1 MKIITLFYTLLIIFL
16 FKSIDSSEIRYV
28 IDAWVNGTATFI
40 ELPFVLEDYIYLGF
54 DFDYHNQ
61 ISPENKEIAFFRM
74 ESNVDL
80 IKSNSVRYLF
90 YEKYLNE
97 TEIIDI
103 KDLNWKEIKYSSKQ
117 AVGDNTEYYY
127 KIERNDKKY
136 KTLFLRVANINNN
149 KQGTLVVENINED
162 NFVNDEKVVSENNS
176 IARNIQISKLIYL
189 FLLLF
194 NLWK

>member
-1 MKIITLFYTLLIIFL
+1 MKIITLFYTLLIILL

-28 IDAWVNGTATFI
+28 IDAWANGTATFI

-90 YEKYLNE
+90 SEKYLNE

-117 AVGDNTEYYY
+117 AVEDNTEYYY

-136 KTLFLRVANINNN
+136 KTLFLRVANINS
-149 KQGTLVVENINED
+149 KQGTLIVENINKE
-162 NFVNDEKVVSENNS
+162 NFVNDEKDLHENNS
-176 IARNIQISKLIYL
+176 IARTIQLSKLIWL
-189 FLLLF
+189 FILLF
-194 NLWK
+194 NLC

>member
-1 MKIITLFYTLLIIFL
+1 MKIITLFYTLLIILL

-28 IDAWVNGTATFI
+28 IDAWANGTATFI

-90 YEKYLNE
+90 SEKYLNE

-117 AVGDNTEYYY
+117 AVEDNTEYYY

-136 KTLFLRVANINNN
+136 KTLFLRVANINS
-149 KQGTLVVENINED
+149 KQGTLIVENINKE
-162 NFVNDEKVVSENNS
+162 NFVNDEKDLNENNS
-176 IARNIQISKLIYL
+176 IARTIQLSKLIWL
-189 FLLLF
+189 FILLF
-194 NLWK
+194 NLC

>member
-1 MKIITLFYTLLIIFL
+1 MKIITLFYTLLIILL

-28 IDAWVNGTATFI
+28 IDAWANGTATFI

-90 YEKYLNE
+90 SEKYLNE

-117 AVGDNTEYYY
+117 AVEDNTEYYY

-136 KTLFLRVANINNN
+136 KTLFLRVANINS
-149 KQGTLVVENINED
+149 KQGTLIVENIIKE
-162 NFVNDEKVVSENNS
+162 NFVNDEKNMTIDNS
-176 IARNIQISKLIYL
+176 IAGNIHISQLIWL
-189 FLLLF
+189 FILLF
-194 NLWK
+194 SLWQ

>member
-1 MKIITLFYTLLIIFL
+1 MKIITLFYTLLIILL

-28 IDAWVNGTATFI
+28 IDAWANGTATFI

-90 YEKYLNE
+90 SEKYLNE

-117 AVGDNTEYYY
+117 AVEDNTEYYY

-136 KTLFLRVANINNN
+136 KTLFLRDANINS
-149 KQGTLVVENINED
+149 KQGTR
-162 NFVNDEKVVSENNS
+162 KY
-176 IARNIQISKLIYL
+176 K
-189 FLLLF
+189 
-194 NLWK
+194 

>member
-1 MKIITLFYTLLIIFL
+1 M
-16 FKSIDSSEIRYV
+16 
-28 IDAWVNGTATFI
+28 
-40 ELPFVLEDYIYLGF
+40 PFVLEDYIYLGF

-90 YEKYLNE
+90 SEKYLNE

-117 AVGDNTEYYY
+117 AVEDNIEYYY

-136 KTLFLRVANINNN
+136 KTLFLRVANINS
-149 KQGTLVVENINED
+149 KQGTLIVENINKE
-162 NFVNDEKVVSENNS
+162 NFVNDEKDLNENNS
-176 IARNIQISKLIYL
+176 IARTIQLSKLIWL
-189 FLLLF
+189 FILLF
-194 NLWK
+194 NLC

>member
-1 MKIITLFYTLLIIFL
+1 MKIITLFYTLLIILL

-28 IDAWVNGTATFI
+28 IDAWANGTATFI

-90 YEKYLNE
+90 SEKYLNE

-117 AVGDNTEYYY
+117 AVGDNSEYYY
-127 KIERNDKKY
+127 KIERTDKKY
-136 KTLFLRVANINNN
+136 KTLYLRVANINS
-149 KQGTLVVENINED
+149 KQGTLIVENINKE
-162 NFVNDEKVVSENNS
+162 NFVNDEKDLNENNS
-176 IARNIQISKLIYL
+176 IARTIQLSKLIWL
-189 FLLLF
+189 FILLF
-194 NLWK
+194 NLC

>member
-1 MKIITLFYTLLIIFL
+1 MKIITLFYTLLIILL

-28 IDAWVNGTATFI
+28 IDAWANGTATFI

-61 ISPENKEIAFFRM
+61 ISPENKETAFFRM

-90 YEKYLNE
+90 SEKYLNE

-117 AVGDNTEYYY
+117 AVEDNTEYYY

-136 KTLFLRVANINNN
+136 KTLFLRDANINS
-149 KQGTLVVENINED
+149 KQGTLIVENINKE
-162 NFVNDEKVVSENNS
+162 NFVNDEKDLNENNS
-176 IARNIQISKLIYL
+176 IARTIQLSKLIWL
-189 FLLLF
+189 FILLF
-194 NLWK
+194 NLW

>member
-1 MKIITLFYTLLIIFL
+1 M
-16 FKSIDSSEIRYV
+16 
-28 IDAWVNGTATFI
+28 
-40 ELPFVLEDYIYLGF
+40 PFVLEDYIYLGF

-90 YEKYLNE
+90 SEKYLNE

-117 AVGDNTEYYY
+117 AVEDNTEYYY

-136 KTLFLRVANINNN
+136 KTLFLRVANINS
-149 KQGTLVVENINED
+149 KQGTLIVENINKE
-162 NFVNDEKVVSENNS
+162 NFVNDEKDLNENNS
-176 IARNIQISKLIYL
+176 IARTIQLSKLIWL
-189 FLLLF
+189 FILLF
-194 NLWK
+194 NLC